1 MCILNDDLFPPC
13 RYGCPPPRPNSF
25 PTEARVF
32 FSCVMYRTQINLFH
46 VTFFRPKVNVVV
58 VVDGSGSILADDWI
72 LQQQFAKDTVEAFAR
87 RNIFANGG
95 TASYVQFG
103 DSTYDEGTFDSAETF
118 NAHVDAVNQSYYRS
132 GIGTLIGAG
141 T

>member
-1 MCILNDDLFPPC
+1 MC
-13 RYGCPPPRPNSF
+13 RP
-25 PTEARVF
+25 
-32 FSCVMYRTQINLFH
+32 QINLVH
-46 VTFFRPKVNVVV
+46 VTFFCPEVNVVV
-58 VVDGSGSILADDWI
+58 VVDGSGSIPPDDWI

-87 RNIFANGG
+87 QDIFDNGG

-103 DSTYDEGTFDSAETF
+103 DTTYDEGTFDSAETF